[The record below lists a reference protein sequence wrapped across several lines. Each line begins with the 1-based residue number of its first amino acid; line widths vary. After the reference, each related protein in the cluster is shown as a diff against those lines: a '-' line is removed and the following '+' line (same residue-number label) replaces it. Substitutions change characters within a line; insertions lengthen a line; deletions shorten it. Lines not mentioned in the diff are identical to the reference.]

1 MKTELIIN
9 WLVMRFLRISCLLF
23 FWVLFLSSCGSVTKK
38 YVRSEKS
45 FAEIKNHYFSNTAK
59 DYVYKAKIDIYGNYV
74 GGILVIKRLAKNHH
88 RIVFTTEFGA
98 KMLDIELK
106 DNELIKN
113 KVVEQLDRKIILKT
127 LKKDFQILLR
137 EDAKVLNT
145 YVFNDDIIY
154 ETQGD
159 KRYNFYFFNKEN
171 QLVKIINTSKY
182 KEKVM
187 ITFSNISENNPQNIK
202 INHQNIKLT
211 IDLKSLD

>member
-1 MKTELIIN
+1 M
-9 WLVMRFLRISCLLF
+9 
-23 FWVLFLSSCGSVTKK
+23 
-38 YVRSEKS
+38 
-45 FAEIKNHYFSNTAK
+45 
-59 DYVYKAKIDIYGNYV
+59 
-74 GGILVIKRLAKNHH
+74 AKNHH

>member
-1 MKTELIIN
+1 M
-9 WLVMRFLRISCLLF
+9 
-23 FWVLFLSSCGSVTKK
+23 
-38 YVRSEKS
+38 
-45 FAEIKNHYFSNTAK
+45 
-59 DYVYKAKIDIYGNYV
+59 
-74 GGILVIKRLAKNHH
+74 
-88 RIVFTTEFGA
+88 
-98 KMLDIELK
+98 
-106 DNELIKN
+106 
-113 KVVEQLDRKIILKT
+113 
-127 LKKDFQILLR
+127 R